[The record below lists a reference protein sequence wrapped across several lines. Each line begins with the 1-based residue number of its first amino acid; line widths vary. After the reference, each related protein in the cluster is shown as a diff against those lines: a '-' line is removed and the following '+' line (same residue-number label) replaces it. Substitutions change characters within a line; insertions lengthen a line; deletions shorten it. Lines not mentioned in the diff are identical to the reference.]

1 MINITTT
8 TASTGIRFDLSKDNS
23 IKDTKRF
30 ANSHAVPFNM
40 LRISWVVPVPPDCQ
54 SVESLRVRIES
65 ALPVSGART
74 LPGIGFYSQDCR
86 STKEL
91 VVPDWI
97 ILGHEISTEW
107 REGTSNR
114 FLNLLYMISMSMD

>member
-74 LPGIGFYSQDCR
+74 LPGIGFLLSRLSLDQRARRTRLDHFGAR
-86 STKEL
+86 
-91 VVPDWI
+91 
-97 ILGHEISTEW
+97 
-107 REGTSNR
+107 
-114 FLNLLYMISMSMD
+114 NLYGVA